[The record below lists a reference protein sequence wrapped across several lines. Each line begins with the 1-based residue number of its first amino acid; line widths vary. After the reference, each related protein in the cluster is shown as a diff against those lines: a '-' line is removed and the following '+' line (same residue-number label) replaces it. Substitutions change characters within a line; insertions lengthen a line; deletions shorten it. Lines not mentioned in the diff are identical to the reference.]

1 MSKPIIVGISGGVD
15 SSVSAFTLKE
25 KGYDIECIFMKN
37 WDGNEESCTSEEDY
51 KDALL
56 VCDRI
61 DVPLRTVNFAKEY
74 WDNVFQ
80 YFLSEHSKNRT
91 PNPDVICNREIKFN
105 SFLNYSIELGAKKI
119 ATGHYAQI
127 NKKDGLYTLH
137 KGKDN
142 TKDQSYFLCSLNQRA
157 LSRSI
162 FPIGDI
168 SKDRV
173 RQIARD
179 NNLLNHSKKD
189 STGICFIGEQAHFKK
204 FLKKYIPEKPGL
216 IKTADGITCG
226 QHDGLMYYTIGQRKG
241 LGIGGGYGSS
251 ELPWFVVDKNIKENV
266 LVVAQGHDHPALYH
280 STLTVSNFNWISG
293 TPSKKNSL
301 TAKIRYRQNDQN
313 CNIDV
318 LSKDKIHIKFDEPQ
332 FAITPG
338 QFAVLYDN
346 DECLGGG
353 IIDDR
358 K

>member
-56 VCDRI
+56 VCDKI

-216 IKTADGITCG
+216 IKTADGINCG
-226 QHDGLMYYTIGQRKG
+226 QHEGLMYYTIVQRKG
-241 LGIGGGYGSS
+241 LGIGGGFGSS
-251 ELPWFVVDKNIKENV
+251 GLPWFVAEKNIKENV
-266 LVVAQGHDHPALYH
+266 LVVAQGHEHPALYH
-280 STLTVSNFNWISG
+280 STLIASNFNWISG
-293 TPSKKNSL
+293 KPSKK
-301 TAKIRYRQNDQN
+301 K
-313 CNIDV
+313 
-318 LSKDKIHIKFDEPQ
+318 
-332 FAITPG
+332 
-338 QFAVLYDN
+338 
-346 DECLGGG
+346 
-353 IIDDR
+353 
-358 K
+358 